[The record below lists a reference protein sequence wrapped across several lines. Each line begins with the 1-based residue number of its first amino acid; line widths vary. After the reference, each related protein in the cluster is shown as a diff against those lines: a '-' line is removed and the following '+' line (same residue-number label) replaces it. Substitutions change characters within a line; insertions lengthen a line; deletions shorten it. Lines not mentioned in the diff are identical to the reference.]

1 MFQSLAKTNLLIVEN
16 FKILFGI
23 PKFNL
28 VVTTNKYVSTFWWVF
43 IQLGDISFDLVINK
57 LFGLVIV

>member
-28 VVTTNKYVSTFWWVF
+28 VVTTNKYVSTFW
-43 IQLGDISFDLVINK
+43 
-57 LFGLVIV
+57 